1 MTPLRLAANCRHTV
15 TRASLVMADLE
26 STEDERAL
34 ELSTVAAIFPELTI
48 DPSNPFSASIELPV
62 SPAKPLAVKFAS
74 NIEVAIQTGLPTPPS
89 SNGTK
94 KDEARTERPGQEV
107 AQICFISHLPPL
119 MLRVTLPKG
128 YPAKAAPMVHLESQS
143 SWLPD
148 VKIEELQAA
157 GGVLWEDVGRDQVVF
172 TYIDHLQQT
181 AENGFGFNSGTSTTL
196 ELSPDLEIPL
206 FDYDLKAKRA
216 KFEQETFECGVCLE
230 PKKGLACHR
239 LLLCSH
245 VFCVACLQDFY
256 NSCITEGD
264 VTNVKCLAPNC
275 GKDDPKVSQDPAR
288 PKKRKR
294 MMDRTLDPSE
304 LLQIPLQQETVQRYV
319 KLKRKNLLESDRTTV
334 YCPRQWCQGAAR
346 SKKHPKPGD
355 ATVEETSESEDG
367 DDQPPVYD
375 PSSTQ
380 DQLPPPSERLAICE
394 DCSFAFCKVCKAS
407 WHGEFAVC
415 FPRRQHELTA
425 EEKASE
431 EYLRKH
437 STACPTCDAR
447 CQKTMGCNHMICF
460 KCNSHFCYLCSAW
473 LAADN
478 PYKHFNTLWTPCYMR
493 LWELEDGDG
502 IGVDREVVRD
512 APAPEVEFV
521 DDRVVPMI
529 DPAELLPGFGA
540 APPLAP
546 EPPVA
551 LQARPLAPQMPA
563 AQRGVRINARV
574 QQGLARPRPAEQIP
588 GRGPP
593 VQGLQRF
600 LQLVE
605 NDEEDEWDSDE
616 LDEGE
621 DRDQEDRWVIPIR

>member
-1 MTPLRLAANCRHTV
+1 
-15 TRASLVMADLE
+15 MADLE
-26 STEDERAL
+26 SIQDERAV
-34 ELSTVAAIFPELTI
+34 ELSTLAAIFPELTL
-48 DPSNPFSASIELPV
+48 DQTNPFSVSIELPV
-62 SPAKPLAVKFAS
+62 NPASPLAVTFAS
-74 NIEVAIQTGLPTPPS
+74 DVQVATETGLPTPPS
-89 SNGTK
+89 SKGAK
-94 KDEARTERPGQEV
+94 EDEVRTDGLRQEAANV
-107 AQICFISHLPPL
+107 RLISHLPPL
-119 MLRVTLPKG
+119 MLGVTLPTG
-128 YPAKAAPMVHLESQS
+128 YPTQQAPIIHLESQS
-143 SWLPD
+143 SWLSET
-148 VKIEELQAA
+148 KLEELRAA
-157 GGVLWEDVGRDQVVF
+157 ADVLWEDIGRDQVVF
-172 TYIDHLQQT
+172 TYIDHLQQA
-181 AENGFGFNSGTSTTL
+181 AEDGFGLNSGPNTTL
-196 ELSPDLEIPL
+196 QLSSDLEIPL
-206 FDYDLKAKRA
+206 LDYDLKAKRA
-216 KFEQETFECGVCLE
+216 KFERETFECGICLE
-230 PKKGLACHR
+230 PKKGSACHQ

-256 NSCITEGD
+256 NACITEGD

-275 GKDDPKVSQDPAR
+275 GKENVIVSQDPAHPR
-288 PKKRKR
+288 RRKRKA
-294 MMDRTLDPSE
+294 DRTLDPSE
-304 LLQIPLQQETVQRYV
+304 LLQIPLEQVTVQRYI
-319 KLKRKNLLESDRTTV
+319 KLKRKNLLESDRTTI

-346 SKKHPKPGD
+346 SKKHPKPGETE
-355 ATVEETSESEDG
+355 AEETSDSEDEDG
-367 DDQPPVYD
+367 QPPAYD
-375 PSSTQ
+375 PNSAQ
-380 DQLPPPSERLAICE
+380 DLLPPPSERLAICE

-415 FPRRQHELTA
+415 FPRRQYELTA

-437 STACPTCDAR
+437 STACPTCNAR

-473 LAADN
+473 LAEDN

-493 LWELEDGDG
+493 LWELEEGDG

-521 DDRVVPMI
+521 DEEVVPII
-529 DPAELLPGFGA
+529 DEVEPLPAIDA

-546 EPPVA
+546 ELPAVLRA
-551 LQARPLAPQMPA
+551 QPLAPRLPA
-563 AQRGVRINARV
+563 APRGVRVNARV
-574 QQGLARPRPAEQIP
+574 QQGLARPRAADQNQ

-621 DRDQEDRWVIPIR
+621 DSDQEDRWVIPIR